1 MLDKTDYKCLM
12 DLYLDHFSSRFIFV
26 FYLFDLT
33 NVGNYVD
40 GTTFHAYDVD
50 LEILIKD

>member
-1 MLDKTDYKCLM
+1 MSHGSVLGSLLFKIHIRVL
-12 DLYLDHFSSRFIFV
+12 LH
-26 FYLFDLT
+26 LFDLT